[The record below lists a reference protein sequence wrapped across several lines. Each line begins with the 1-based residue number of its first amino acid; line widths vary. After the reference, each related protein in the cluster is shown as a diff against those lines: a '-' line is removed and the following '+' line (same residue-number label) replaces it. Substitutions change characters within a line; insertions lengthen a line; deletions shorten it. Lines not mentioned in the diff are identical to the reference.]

1 MLDFVKPKLLKIT
14 TNQLFHFTN
23 EKKFWIVRSG
33 SVDLFSIDLD
43 EEKTPLSPRRFLY
56 QAEVGDIIM
65 SLNPTEFEGG
75 VTLSG
80 TASDAALVEYVVASA
95 QEYNIPFLALTFER
109 WIDQIS
115 EYVLEFIPPNNFTP
129 VRPGADQDV
138 RKGDTLSASKSLY
151 WLSLLKGSLTIFN
164 NSKQIDTDGEMGKD
178 MLFPVSEFLSVQ
190 VNQKASRISV
200 HRGSDF
206 SLAMLLSKGINP
218 LREFVFEKVTK
229 IHSQRKISIAE
240 QVQSRIH
247 REGWEFNRSLAGLKK
262 ILNGEQRNESVQSSR
277 NEGKLLISTCHTVFQ
292 ALGKKIV
299 VPKNFSANTTSDP
312 LFLICTASGLRTRKV
327 ILRGKWWKK
336 ENGHLLAYL
345 EETKEPVAL
354 IQTKTNAYDL
364 INRKTGEVKRVE
376 ESLAETLTPE
386 AHMFF
391 PNFDKKIKGIWGL
404 FNFASKDFRKDIFW
418 VLIAAL
424 IGSLLGLITPILS
437 DIIFDDVIPA
447 ADLGFLQ
454 EVAAILLMVAI
465 IQAMLSLV
473 QSVFL
478 IRLETKMN
486 TRLQAG
492 LMDHLIRLPI
502 RFFKKFSAG
511 DLTLRALTANT
522 IRQIASQTL
531 LAAALSGAFSIV
543 NLGLLF
549 YYAPKL
555 AWIGIALAAFA
566 VLYVALIG
574 FLKLKFDRKIAN
586 LQGDIQGILFE
597 FLSGINKIRI
607 GGAERRVFSI
617 WAEKFTKLKSL
628 NYNSGTYQNFVE
640 VFNAS
645 YPFVTNIFFFF
656 FIYYYFEVANK
667 AGTNSLLSVGAFL
680 AFITAFGQF
689 MTQCLALSQAFIASI
704 NIIPLYERVKPILEA
719 TPETQ
724 EDFNDIGVLK
734 GDIEFNHVSFRYDED
749 GPLVLDDVSFT
760 IKAGEMVAF
769 VGPSGSGKSTILRI
783 LLGFEVPQSGSVYYD
798 GQEFLTLNKDLLRK
812 QLGVVLQNGAL
823 MPGSIMENIIGNSN
837 LRQEDAWNAA
847 RQAGIEQD
855 IKEMPMG
862 IHTVISEGSATISGG
877 QKQRLMI
884 ARALVHKPSII
895 FMDEATSA
903 LDNRTQHIV
912 KESLDQ
918 LHATRIIIAHRL
930 STIENADRILVFDKG
945 SVVEEGTY
953 NSLLKEGQ
961 LFSKLAKRQLL

>member
-1 MLDFVKPKLLKIT
+1 MSDFVKPKLLKIA
-14 TNQLFHFTN
+14 TNQLFHFIN
-23 EKKFWIVRSG
+23 EQKFWVVHSG
-33 SVDLFSIDLD
+33 SVDLFSIELD
-43 EEKTPLSPRRFLY
+43 VDKAPLSPRKFLY
-56 QAEVGDIIM
+56 NAVAGDIIM
-65 SLNPTEFEGG
+65 SLNPSGFSGG

-80 TASDAALVEYVVASA
+80 TASDAALVEYHLKNA
-95 QEYNIPFLALTFER
+95 QDYNIPFVDVAFDR
-109 WIDQIS
+109 WIDQVS
-115 EYVLEFIPPNNFTP
+115 EYTLEFIPPNNFTP
-129 VRPGADQDV
+129 IVVGANQKV
-138 RKGDTLSASKSLY
+138 QEGNMLSSNRSLY
-151 WLSLLKGSLTIFN
+151 WVSLEKGSFSLLN
-164 NSKQIDTDGEMGKD
+164 EGKEVEAVAEEKD
-178 MLFPVSEFLSVQ
+178 EQLYPVSEFLPIHVKHRESVLH
-190 VNQKASRISV
+190 V
-200 HRGSDF
+200 HRGSEF
-206 SLAMLLSKGINP
+206 PLPVLLQRGVHP
-218 LREFVFEKVTK
+218 LRQFVFDKTTE
-229 IHSQRKISIAE
+229 IHFQRKAAISE
-240 QVQSRIH
+240 QIKHRIN
-247 REGWEFNRSLAGLKK
+247 RESLEFSRSLSGLKK
-262 ILNGEQRNESVQSSR
+262 ILNGALERKVESSNR
-277 NEGKLLISTCHTVFQ
+277 AGGKLLIATCDTIFQ
-292 ALGKKIV
+292 SLGRKVIV
-299 VPKNFSANTTSDP
+299 PRNFSANKTNDP

-345 EETKEPVAL
+345 HETKEPVAL
-354 IQTKTNAYDL
+354 IQKRANSYHL
-364 INRKTGEVKRVE
+364 VNKKTGEIKKVDE
-376 ESLAETLTPE
+376 ATAYTLSPE

-391 PNFDKKIKGIWGL
+391 PNFDKKIKGVWGL
-404 FNFASKDFRKDIFW
+404 FNFASKDFRKDISL
-418 VLIAAL
+418 VLVAAL

-454 EVAAILLMVAI
+454 EVALILMMVAI
-465 IQAMLSLV
+465 IQALLTLV

-486 TRLQAG
+486 ARLQAG

-502 RFFKKFSAG
+502 KFFKKFSAG

-531 LAAALSGAFSIV
+531 LSAALSGAFSIV

-566 VLYVALIG
+566 ILYVALIG
-574 FLKLKFDRKIAN
+574 WLKLKYDRKIAD

-617 WAEKFTKLKSL
+617 WANDFTKLKSL
-628 NYNSGTYQNFVE
+628 SYKSGTYQNFVE

-656 FIYYYFEVANK
+656 FIYYYFEVATK
-667 AGTNSLLSVGAFL
+667 AGTQPLLSVGAFL
-680 AFITAFGQF
+680 AFVTAFGQF
-689 MTQCLALSQAFIASI
+689 LTQCLALSQAFIASI
-704 NIIPLYERVKPILEA
+704 NIVPLYERVKPILEA

-724 EDFNDIGVLK
+724 DDFNDIGILK

-749 GPLVLDDVSFT
+749 GPLILDDVSFV

-783 LLGFEVPQSGSVYYD
+783 LLGFETPQSGSVYYD

-823 MPGSIMENIIGNSN
+823 MPGSIMENIIGTSN
-837 LRQEDAWNAA
+837 LGPEEAWEAA
-847 RQAGIEQD
+847 RMAGIEED
-855 IKEMPMG
+855 IKDMPMG
-862 IHTVISEGSATISGG
+862 IHTVISEGSSTISGG

-884 ARALVHKPSII
+884 ARALVHQPSVI

-903 LDNRTQHIV
+903 LDNRTQSIV
-912 KESLDQ
+912 KESLDR
-918 LHATRIIIAHRL
+918 LHATRIIVAHRL

-945 SVVEEGTY
+945 KIVEEGTY
-953 NSLLKEGQ
+953 HSLLKEGK